1 MSENIITVYLIAI
14 NPPVVIPLARVGSNS
29 FSNVNLLEMIYPVK
43 TYSKAYICVEKMN
56 TTINESI
63 PSVQL
68 ICKGLINTYECVIST
83 ERLVCEPTDIL
94 DVIYTDNSGL
104 NFNLNSSLINY
115 KNSGTDCWRE
125 ISVGNLTNFELKIK
139 KDSNALFNMI
149 FLILKIKLIE

>member
-1 MSENIITVYLIAI
+1 MSENIITVNLIAI

-56 TTINESI
+56 ATIDESI
-63 PSVQL
+63 SSVQL

-83 ERLVCEPTDIL
+83 ERLVCEPSDIL

-104 NFNLNSSLINY
+104 NFNLNSSFNY
-115 KNSGTDCWRE
+115 RSSGTDCWRE
-125 ISVGNLTNFELKIK
+125 ISVANLTNLELTLK
-139 KDSNALFNMI
+139 KSDPLLFGI
-149 FLILKIKLIE
+149 ISLILKIKLIE